1 MQTAVVLWASTQR
14 AAILWES
21 TQRAAILEESDQTAV
36 VLWVSTLAA
45 AALAQAVGAAG
56 RARKEQAAVC
66 RMPDI
71 LRSVVLAAPAGG
83 VPAPLLNV

>member
-1 MQTAVVLWASTQR
+1 MAVREESGQTAV
-14 AAILWES
+14 ILWES
-21 TQRAAILEESDQTAV
+21 TQRAAILEESDQAAA
-36 VLWVSTLAA
+36 VLWASTLAA
-45 AALAQAVGAAG
+45 AALAQAVGAVG

-71 LRSVVLAAPAGG
+71 PRLVVLAAPAGG